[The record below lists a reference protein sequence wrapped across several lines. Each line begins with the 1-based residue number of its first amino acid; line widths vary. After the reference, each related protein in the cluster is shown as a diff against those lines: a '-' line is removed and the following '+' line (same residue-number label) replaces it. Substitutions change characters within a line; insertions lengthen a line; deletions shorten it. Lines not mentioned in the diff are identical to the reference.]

1 MNAYR
6 KIKFTTPA
14 QYAGYIAALT
24 GLYFAMIA
32 IIIIF
37 V

>member
-14 QYAGYIAALT
+14 QYAGYIAGIIASAA
-24 GLYFAMIA
+24 AMLAA
-32 IIIIF
+32 IILFI
-37 V
+37 